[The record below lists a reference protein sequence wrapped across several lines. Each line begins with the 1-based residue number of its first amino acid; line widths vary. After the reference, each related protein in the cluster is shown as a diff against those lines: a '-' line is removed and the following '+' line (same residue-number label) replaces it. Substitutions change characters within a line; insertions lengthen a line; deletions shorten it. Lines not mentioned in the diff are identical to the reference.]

1 LFIVMALAGID
12 LRLLGQIAGPM
23 ALMAVAQTLG
33 TLLFAHFLVFRFMGQ
48 DFEAATTAGGVI
60 GFGLSSFAV
69 AMATVKQVERN
80 YGPAPQSFLLTTLV
94 GGAVS
99 NVANALVIMA
109 FYQWLVG

>member
-1 LFIVMALAGID
+1 MAVMALA
-12 LRLLGQIAGPM
+12 
-23 ALMAVAQTLG
+23 QTAA
-33 TLLFAHFLVFRFMGQ
+33 TLLFAHFLVFRLMGR

-80 YGPAPQSFLLTTLV
+80 YGPAPQSELLTTLV

-99 NVANALVIMA
+99 NLTNALIIMA